1 VGSLISGDLLKEN
14 QVRAAGTGGWPV
26 VAFRHPMTDKS
37 HPLIGTTLANRYR
50 VERVIG
56 KGGMGVVLEATHV
69 DLGERFAVKLLLP
82 DAARTKDSVERFF
95 QEAKAAAS
103 LKSPHI
109 ARVSDFGRLEDGSA
123 YLIMEFLEGVTL
135 GQRLEE
141 SGSLAPEEAVTILYQ
156 ACLGV
161 MVAHENRIVHRDL
174 KPDNLFLV
182 RERNFGMSVKVL
194 DFGISKKLDDAKN
207 MRLTQTGAIFGS
219 PLYMSPEQLRDTA
232 SVDARSDVWSL
243 GAVLHEALC
252 GKPPFEG
259 STMHGLM
266 YQILDQPAL
275 DLRTQGVPEEIA
287 AIVDACL
294 QKNRDSRPADAHEL
308 AALLEPYAVQK
319 QVARG
324 LSIPVPSGSAPQMQ
338 GTKPRSKLD
347 PDASNR
353 FESATTMREVVT
365 DPNLA
370 AALQPKRRRWTT
382 LSGVIAAVTAL
393 GAVSFWATRETGLNS
408 GQRGPV
414 VNTAVP
420 LLSATGT
427 PTALA
432 SSAAPPVLSSS
443 APTNLAPTNS
453 VLAAPQ
459 TPLENAPKV
468 TSQPSG
474 SGRKPGMVA
483 SAPVQSATVALTTT
497 APTTTATAVPAPT
510 ATATPSAKTTKKCLP
525 GLACERAD

>member
-1 VGSLISGDLLKEN
+1 MSDD
-14 QVRAAGTGGWPV
+14 A
-26 VAFRHPMTDKS
+26 
-37 HPLIGTTLANRYR
+37 HPLIGTTIANRYR

-56 KGGMGVVLEATHV
+56 KGGMGVVLEATHI

-123 YLIMEFLEGVTL
+123 YLIMEFLEGMTL
-135 GQRLEE
+135 GKRLEE

-161 MVAHENRIVHRDL
+161 MVAHEHQIVHRDL
-174 KPDNLFLV
+174 KPDNLFVV

-194 DFGISKKLDDAKN
+194 DFGISKKLDDANN

-232 SVDARSDVWSL
+232 AVDARSDVWSL
-243 GAVLHEALC
+243 GAVLHEALS

-266 YQILDQPAL
+266 YQILDQAPV
-275 DLRTQGVPEEIA
+275 DLRTQGVPDEIA

-308 AALLEPYAVQK
+308 AAMLEPYAVQK

-324 LSIPVPSGSAPQMQ
+324 LSMPVPAIPVPGGSAPQVA
-338 GTKPRSKLD
+338 KPRPNVD

-370 AALQPKRRRWTT
+370 AALQPKGRRFAT
-382 LSGVIAAVTAL
+382 LGGVIAAVAAIGSVGLWVTRHT
-393 GAVSFWATRETGLNS
+393 GADDAQPG
-408 GQRGPV
+408 
-414 VNTAVP
+414 AI
-420 LLSATGT
+420 
-427 PTALA
+427 LA
-432 SSAAPPVLSSS
+432 KTAAPPLSVTSAPIPSDSGSAPPSSAPSSS
-443 APTNLAPTNS
+443 ALHSPAPPSSGSASAPTS
-453 VLAAPQ
+453 VD
-459 TPLENAPKV
+459 NAPKTMV
-468 TSQPSG
+468 SPSG
-474 SGRKPGMVA
+474 SGRKQVGGVVA
-483 SAPVQSATVALTTT
+483 SAPGPSATVA
-497 APTTTATAVPAPT
+497 PTATAIVVPTPT
-510 ATATPSAKTTKKCLP
+510 ATATPSAKTIKKCLP
-525 GLACERAD
+525 GLACDRAD